1 MAVAR
6 TNFHD
11 WRIADQEFALAALV
25 ADIDDF
31 SYTGYDPAIIAAVL
45 LAYAGNDP
53 HVLKNDMAR
62 IIAFYLTRGARI
74 NRPRILNTMDDR
86 GKEKLRLLRDKY
98 HIKDGIHEVQGANG
112 LGQKTVT
119 IPRIIGTFAH
129 LVPFIIRRID
139 TGGQGGPAANI
150 RIVGE
155 LTNFPRELSFPTA
168 IAFIPRTA
176 EFAPLRDMWFQWA
189 DRFTTVIQSNP
200 ARNDVARP
208 YKKLSDA
215 IAAQRAFAT
224 ITHNAAY
231 YTAERRNQ
239 VMRDLGYTP
248 AVFSTWVINAAEPIH
263 DLTEAIG
270 ATRNEQAQ
278 RADMNQ

>member
-11 WRIADQEFALAALV
+11 WRIADQEFAIPAMIQ
-25 ADIDDF
+25 DIDDF
-31 SYTGYDPAIIAAVL
+31 AYTGYDPAIIAAVL
-45 LAYAGNDP
+45 LAYANADA
-53 HVLKNDMAR
+53 HALKNDMAR
-62 IIAFYLTRGARI
+62 VVAFYLTRGARI

-119 IPRIIGTFAH
+119 IARIIGTFAH
-129 LVPFIIRRID
+129 LVPFVIRRLD
-139 TGGQGGPAANI
+139 QAAQAGQGANI

-155 LTNFPRELSFPTA
+155 LTGFPRELSFPTA

-176 EFAPLRDMWFQWA
+176 EYVPLRDAWFAWA

-200 ARNDVARP
+200 ARRDVARP
-208 YKKLSDA
+208 FAKLSDA
-215 IAAQRAFAT
+215 IAAQRSFAQ
-224 ITHNAAY
+224 ITFNAPY
-231 YTAERRNQ
+231 YTAERRLQ
-239 VMRDLGYTP
+239 IMRDLGYTP
-248 AVFSTWVINAAEPIH
+248 QVVAGWVINPAEPIH

-270 ATRNEQAQ
+270 ATRDDLAR
-278 RADMNQ
+278 RADVNQ